1 MDFEVFF
8 LIMASLL
15 LLLDITLLS
24 TTKLTAKRKKEC
36 AFSAA
41 FLTFA
46 LIILSYAMLL
56 QAFVNND
63 FSFVGVYSSSSS
75 SASLLSKIYSSWAGA
90 GGSMLFLTVL
100 LSIFYLALRI
110 LAFKNPNKLNVITCQ
125 VFGVVLFV
133 FIIICLLRN
142 PFERFPVSPAEGIG
156 LNPQLQSVWMAI
168 HPPIVFSAYAFA
180 VLAFALTIASIKTD
194 RELDDS
200 KLFKASTYAAWLLL
214 TIGIALGGLW
224 AYEVLGWGGYW
235 AWDPVETASLLPWIF
250 LVAYFAV
257 KNISDSKKSLTREL
271 MIMITFASLVFLSAL
286 TRGGLTQS
294 VHSYAV
300 SAIGPIMLTFAVGMV
315 VYFFYVAKSKR
326 KPLFQLNI
334 DRASLSSRSSYLGF
348 WALILIAV
356 VCLVGLAFPG
366 FAYNYWTYPFV
377 VLFIVALIGYS
388 FNEKTHYARQLLI
401 VAVSLVAGVAIS
413 MTGLASVNILV
424 TLTIPLLLVAFFC
437 LIYKLTKTI
446 RRRSLLGQTIFGL
459 AVIVL
464 LLGVF
469 MSAGA
474 KTIVT
479 LNDVKINAPQKAM
492 QFDIVVTGIYI
503 ENSAAQV
510 YNSQANVVIPEYSI
524 IKADVTMHDSD
535 RTYQGSLSASL
546 YPNYG
551 LVIKPLIITTET
563 GDLYVHIEFT
573 DSLYNN
579 LKQASSGNSVAPNE
593 VAISV
598 QNSSLIYLV
607 WLGVVLM
614 AIAISIQF
622 ASDLSSQKER
632 CS

>member
-1 MDFEVFF
+1 MAFEVFF

-24 TTKLTAKRKKEC
+24 TTKLTAKRKKEY

-63 FSFVGVYSSSSS
+63 FSFIGVYSSSSS

-110 LAFKNPNKLNVITCQ
+110 LAFKNPNKLSVITCQ

-133 FIIICLLRN
+133 FIIVCLLRN

-156 LNPQLQSVWMAI
+156 LNPQLQSAWMAI

-194 RELDDS
+194 RKLDDS
-200 KLFKASTYAAWLLL
+200 KLFKASTYASWLLL

-250 LVAYFAV
+250 LLAYFVV

-413 MTGLASVNILV
+413 MTDLASVNILV

-474 KTIVT
+474 KTVVT

-503 ENSAAQV
+503 ENSTAQV

-551 LVIKPLIITTET
+551 LVIKPLVITTET

-598 QNSSLIYLV
+598 QNSPFIYLV